1 MEYEF
6 IINMTKFLF
15 IIFPPVLFIYLQFQ
29 KSIVKFLK
37 YWFNMCKF
45 YNNSQINIDLLY
57 WNFPMKYIIIRVNFN
72 RFKMSFQAL

>member
-45 YNNSQINIDLLY
+45 YSNSQINIDLSY
-57 WNFPMKYIIIRVNFN
+57 WNLSNEIYNYTSKLQPI
-72 RFKMSFQAL
+72 

>member
-15 IIFPPVLFIYLQFQ
+15 IIFPPVFIYLQFQ

-45 YNNSQINIDLLY
+45 YSKFYSNSQINIDLSY
-57 WNFPMKYIIIRVNFN
+57 WNLSNEIYNYTSKLQLI
-72 RFKMSFQAL
+72 